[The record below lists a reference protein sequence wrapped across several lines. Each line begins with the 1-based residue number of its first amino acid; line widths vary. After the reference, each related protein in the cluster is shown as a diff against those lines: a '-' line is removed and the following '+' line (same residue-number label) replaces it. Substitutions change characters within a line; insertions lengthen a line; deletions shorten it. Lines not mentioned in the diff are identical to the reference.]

1 MATNR
6 ETPTQSA
13 AGTERVN
20 RFADIRS
27 FEGTQARAWEELN
40 YQLRP
45 APKPGHVETRKTRAP
60 DGGVEWYDVYE
71 DGHEEGFQAKFNPSL
86 EDALGSMRKSVETVA
101 ALRPNMTRLTFVVPY
116 DFTDNPNPQRRT
128 DQKRWD
134 DAVDNWR
141 TDIAGASRLTF
152 AVIRAGDVLE
162 ALSEERHAG
171 RRMFWLGELELTDR
185 WFDDRWRDTRMV
197 VGERYTPEAH
207 TPSHIE
213 GDVAATVLSSRY
225 VGQLRET
232 ALATIAMAN
241 DDIGMWGPHTDDVTQ
256 RLIELRDWLDAN
268 LGGPEDA
275 EGYVRVARLSAF
287 DPSAAATPARS
298 LLSIVDRRRDETDPF
313 TEVARALD
321 RLRES
326 LLNLLEMISGR
337 RSRSTATRLLA
348 VSGTAGQGKTHLLVH
363 TARRL
368 LDDGGAA
375 IVLPGIRF
383 GSGAWWTSMSGI
395 LGGISAT
402 SDQFFAALDSLA
414 EANGQRSAIIIDAI
428 NESQSPEG
436 WNAELPALISALAG
450 YPNVAL
456 IVSIRSDYRALIS
469 LASEFSIVH
478 HPGFAG
484 SEAEALANYCAF
496 FEISIPATS
505 IFDPAFGNPLFL
517 RMYCEVR
524 SSASEA
530 GSSRLS
536 RSNLFDEFTKA
547 RGELI
552 LRTLRLDPAADVV
565 QRAVTVVADLLIAN
579 SGLPVP
585 RPVCESAVNALLPER
600 NKWPSTLFGVM
611 LSEGLIETSPAVASA
626 GEVVGL
632 PFQAYSEHVI
642 VNRFLDELES
652 AHGQL
657 PRRRGFLKLQRK
669 PPMIEYIA
677 AGVASQPRF
686 WRAAATILPER
697 YGRELIDVVPVEVR
711 NSALDMVTRE
721 SLKERPAK
729 AFGERAFELLK
740 QMLDTTLPIDAV
752 ELMLELAPRAHHPAN
767 ARWLHRRLCAQA
779 MPDRDAGWGIAVFDI
794 EDESAALQR
803 MLSWV
808 DSGAQHADAES
819 AVLVGISLM
828 WLLSSPNRFLRDRA
842 TKALVELFRPRLT
855 ALAELLTLAQEADDP
870 YVHERVITA
879 AYGAVMRGGDADIG
893 GVAGVVSALLEW
905 RRQGLPIND
914 LARDS
919 AHGIAAWAHAKS
931 VIDADTY
938 AEFRPPYASAAPSEP
953 PSRDELEALHGWDY
967 EGLGQDAPW
976 RAQSILTSCLD
987 WLGDF
992 NKYVVKGDVGAFS
1005 WHPLSGPPP
1014 VSDSDVLSTPNDDE
1028 PLDEID
1034 WESEDLD
1041 QRVEEDPL
1049 GEVDADWAGRWIAA
1063 QAIDHG
1069 WTPERFQT
1077 FERSRSLS
1085 GDSPHKAER
1094 FGKKYQWIALH
1105 ELLARLADNFHP
1117 SLKPWN
1123 DGVTAYE
1130 GPWDWYGRDI
1140 DPSLP
1145 TMLDPREARTS
1156 QVVSSNSAAWV
1167 IPRTPAM
1174 EPSIPGADWVARIDD
1189 LPTAEELFL
1198 PCGPDGQIHVALQR
1212 FSEWHRHDSRRRIT
1226 NRRVRDQFLLQFS
1239 WLVPLGSG
1247 DAALEAIAE
1256 ERLKGRWLDGAH
1268 KQRHQYFG
1276 EGAWAPISKTQD
1288 VPDTP
1293 IQLLGRGIRVIPTT
1307 EEYHWEGVSYDCS
1320 VDENFNF
1327 HTPTSQLLG
1336 SARWSGDEAAWLD
1349 GERVICRTF
1358 RSRDPAGLDH
1368 DAVMADYD
1376 WLLERL
1382 ADLRVELVLGT
1393 LGEKRAAASEKAP
1406 AKRAMSWSDITYVG
1420 LLTPEP
1426 RSRVLG
1432 PSLEVQQVI

>member
-1 MATNR
+1 
-6 ETPTQSA
+6 
-13 AGTERVN
+13 VN

-45 APKPGHVETRKTRAP
+45 APNAGHVETRKTRAP
-60 DGGVEWYDVYE
+60 DGGVEWYEVYE

-116 DFTDNPNPQRRT
+116 DFTDNPNPLRKT

-134 DAVDNWR
+134 DAVNNWR

-152 AVIRAGDVLE
+152 AVIRAGDVLDV
-162 ALSEERHAG
+162 LSEERHAG

-185 WFDDRWRDTRMV
+185 WFEDRWHEARVV

-213 GDVAATVLSSRY
+213 GDIAATILSTRY
-225 VGQLRET
+225 VERLREI
-232 ALATIAMAN
+232 ALATIAMTE
-241 DDIGMWGPHTDDVTQ
+241 DDTGMWGPHKDDVA
-256 RLIELRDWLDAN
+256 LHLSDLRDWLVAN
-268 LGGPEDA
+268 VGGPEDA
-275 EGYVRVARLSAF
+275 EGYVRIARLNTF
-287 DPSAAATPARS
+287 DPSQIATPARS
-298 LLSIVDRRRDETDPF
+298 LLSIVDQRRDASAPF
-313 TEVARALD
+313 SEISRALD

-326 LLNLLEMISGR
+326 LLALLDMTSGR
-337 RSRSTATRLLA
+337 RRSPGATRLLA
-348 VSGTAGQGKTHLLVH
+348 VSGAAGQGKTHLLLH

-368 LDDGGAA
+368 LDQSGAA

-383 GSGAWWTSMSGI
+383 GSGAWWTAMSGL
-395 LGGISAT
+395 LGGVSAT
-402 SDQFFAALDSLA
+402 SDQFLAALDSLA
-414 EANGQRSAIIIDAI
+414 EAKGQRSAIIIDAL

-436 WNAELPALISALAG
+436 WNAELPALIGALAR

-469 LASEFSIVH
+469 LGPEFSIVH

-484 SEAEALANYCAF
+484 SEAEALANYCALF
-496 FEISIPATS
+496 KISIPATS

-524 SSASEA
+524 SSAKNADSSE
-530 GSSRLS
+530 LS
-536 RSNLFDEFTKA
+536 RSNLFNKFTEA
-547 RGELI
+547 RGQLV
-552 LRTLRLDPAADVV
+552 LKSLRLDPAADVV
-565 QRAVTVVADLLIAN
+565 DRAVTVVADLLIGN
-579 SGLPVP
+579 SGLPIA
-585 RPVCESAVNALLPER
+585 RPVCESAINALLPER
-600 NKWPSTLFGVM
+600 NDWPLTLFGVM
-611 LSEGLIETSPAVASA
+611 LSEGLLETSPAVASA

-642 VNRFLDELES
+642 VSRFLDELES
-652 AHGQL
+652 AHAQL
-657 PRRRGFLKLQRK
+657 PRRCGFLRLQRK
-669 PPMIEYIA
+669 PPMIEYVATGI
-677 AGVASQPRF
+677 ASQRRF
-686 WRAAATILPER
+686 WRAAASILPER
-697 YGRELIDVVPVEVR
+697 YGHELIDVLPMEVR
-711 NSALDMVTRE
+711 DSALEMVTRD
-721 SLKERPAK
+721 SLADRPAE
-729 AFGERAFELLK
+729 AFGERAFELLE
-740 QMLDTTLPIDAV
+740 QMLECAVPIDAI
-752 ELMLELAPRAHHPAN
+752 ELMLELAPRVHHPAN
-767 ARWLHRRLCAQA
+767 ARWLHRRLRAQP

-794 EDESAALQR
+794 EDESAALHR
-803 MLSWV
+803 MLNWI
-808 DSGAQHADAES
+808 DSGAQHADTES
-819 AVLVGISLM
+819 AMLVGISLM

-855 ALAELLTLAQEADDP
+855 ALSELLALAQEADDP
-870 YVHERVITA
+870 YVQERAITV
-879 AYGAVMRGGDADIG
+879 AYGAVMRGGNADID
-893 GVAGVVSALLEW
+893 GVARVTSTLLDW
-905 RRQGLPIND
+905 SRLGLPIND

-919 AHGIAAWAHAKS
+919 ARGIVAWAHAKS
-931 VIDADTY
+931 IIDPDTY
-938 AEFRPPYASAAPSEP
+938 AKFLPPYGSAAPIEP
-953 PSRDELEALHGWDY
+953 PSREELEALHGWDY

-976 RAQSILTSCLD
+976 RAQSILMSCLD

-1005 WHPLSGPPP
+1005 RHPLSGPPP
-1014 VSDSDVLSTPNDDE
+1014 VSDSDVFSTPNDDE
-1028 PLDEID
+1028 LLDEID

-1063 QAIDHG
+1063 QAIDYG
-1069 WTPERFQT
+1069 WTPARFQA
-1077 FERSRSLS
+1077 FERSGSLS

-1105 ELLARLADNFHP
+1105 ELLARLADNFYP

-1145 TMLDPREARTS
+1145 TMLDPLEARTS

-1167 IPRTPAM
+1167 VPKSPAM
-1174 EPSIPGADWVARIDD
+1174 DPSMPGGDWVARTDD
-1189 LPTAEELFL
+1189 LPTVEELFL
-1198 PCGPDGQIHVALQR
+1198 PHDPEGQIHVALQR
-1212 FSEWHRHDSRRRIT
+1212 FSEWHRRDSRRRIT

-1268 KQRHQYFG
+1268 KQRQQYFG
-1276 EGAWAPISKTQD
+1276 EGAWAPISTTLQ

-1293 IQLLGRGIRVIPTT
+1293 IQLLSKGIRVLPTT

-1320 VDENFNF
+1320 VDENLNF

-1336 SARWSGDEAAWLD
+1336 GARWSGDEAAWLD

-1368 DAVMADYD
+1368 DAVLADYD
-1376 WLLERL
+1376 WLNRRL
-1382 ADLRVELVLGT
+1382 ADLNVELILGT
-1393 LGEKRAAASEKAP
+1393 LGEKRAAASDDTTAG
-1406 AKRAMSWSDITYVG
+1406 RAMSWSDITYVG
-1420 LLTPEP
+1420 LLTPEG
-1426 RSRVLG
+1426 RTRFLG
-1432 PSLEVQQVI
+1432 PSLQVQKIV